1 MTQTKT
7 LNLVRAA
14 MFAAL
19 TCIATYVIK
28 IPTPGTGGYIHFGD
42 AFALLSGIVLG
53 PLYGA
58 AAAGIGSALS
68 DIVGGYVFYAPVTLL
83 IKGLAA
89 FAVGFLYRS
98 LAGRIKSDRARS
110 FLGSLTILFIV
121 PLGYFVYE
129 MIIYG
134 PAAAASIPANII
146 QAASGVIIAFIL
158 YPLIKNFINR

>member
-19 TCIATYVIK
+19 PCIATYVIK

-42 AFALLSGIVLG
+42 AFVLLSGIVLG